1 MIRKFYLLAVLIL
14 PSVGTLSAQNAKR
27 AGVHLAFGSEIEQV
41 GLGVNGEFFVAEKVS
56 IAPELN
62 LFFPEK
68 NTYNNGAFKST
79 YKYSTWSIC
88 GDVHY
93 YFVSNDKI
101 GFYGLAGLNLAVAR
115 WSTKINTN
123 PPQDNSDSD
132 SELGLNLGVG
142 ANFTVPGK
150 IIPFGQ
156 VKYETNYEQLLLQAG
171 IRFAF

>member
-1 MIRKFYLLAVLIL
+1 MIRKFYLLAVLLLAFI
-14 PSVGTLSAQNAKR
+14 GTLSAQKSKT
-27 AGVHLAFGSEIEQV
+27 AGVHIAFGSEIEQV
-41 GLGVNGEFFVAEKVS
+41 GIGVNGEFFVAEKVS

-68 NTYNNGAFKST
+68 NTYNNGGFKST
-79 YKYSTWSIC
+79 YKYSTWSVS

-93 YFVSNDKI
+93 YFVTTDKI
-101 GFYGLAGLNLAVAR
+101 GFYGLAGLSLAVVR
-115 WSTKINTN
+115 WSTNINTN
-123 PPQDNSDSD
+123 PPQETSDSD

-156 VKYETNYEQLLLQAG
+156 LKYETHYEQLLLQAG
-171 IRFAF
+171 IRFPF